1 MSSRAPVVLFDLD
14 GTLADPGTSIVSSVV
29 RALELL
35 GEPIPPARLLR
46 GFVGPPLVDTFTG
59 LGLSAGRVDRAIELY
74 RAHFDAEGVRLYS
87 PYPGMPA
94 LVDDLRAAGVTV
106 GIATSKPTQIAER
119 VLDVMGWRPS
129 FDVLA
134 GATMDSS
141 RSAKADIIALA
152 LDDLAARRHR
162 TDVVV
167 MVGDRRHDI
176 AGAHAH
182 GLPAVGVT
190 WGYGD
195 PGELLAAGADRIVD
209 DSAALDRVLT
219 DLLAGRTPTAVTGR
233 GVRLHG

>member
-1 MSSRAPVVLFDLD
+1 MPSRAPVVLFDLD

-35 GEPIPPARLLR
+35 GEPVPPAHLLR
-46 GFVGPPLVDTFTG
+46 GFVGPPLVDTFAG
-59 LGLSAGRVDRAIELY
+59 PGLSAGRVDRAIELY
-74 RAHFDAEGVRLYS
+74 RAHFDAEGIRLYR
-87 PYPGMPA
+87 PYLGMPA

-106 GIATSKPTQIAER
+106 GIATSKPTQIAGR
-119 VLDVMGWRPS
+119 VLDVMGWRPG

-152 LDDLAARRHR
+152 LDELSARGHR
-162 TDVVV
+162 ADGVV

-195 PGELLAAGADRIVD
+195 PAELLTAGADRIVD
-209 DSAALDRVLT
+209 DGTSLGSVLT
-219 DLLAGRTPTAVTGR
+219 DLLVGSGSRLPGWQTTG
-233 GVRLHG
+233 

>member
-1 MSSRAPVVLFDLD
+1 MPSRAPVVLFDLD

-35 GEPIPPARLLR
+35 GEPVPPAHLLR
-46 GFVGPPLVDTFTG
+46 GFVGPPLVDTFAG

-74 RAHFDAEGVRLYS
+74 RAHFDAEGIRLYR
-87 PYPGMPA
+87 PYLGMPA

-106 GIATSKPTQIAER
+106 GIATSKPTQIAGR
-119 VLDVMGWRPS
+119 VLDVMGWRPG

-152 LDDLAARRHR
+152 LDELSARGHR
-162 TDVVV
+162 ADVAV

-195 PGELLAAGADRIVD
+195 PAELLTAGADRIVD
-209 DSAALDRVLT
+209 DGTSLGSVLT
-219 DLLAGRTPTAVTGR
+219 DLLVGSGSRLSGWQTTG
-233 GVRLHG
+233 

>member
-35 GEPIPPARLLR
+35 GEPIPPGHLLR
-46 GFVGPPLVDTFTG
+46 GFVGPPLVDTFAA
-59 LGLSAGRVDRAIELY
+59 LGLSAGRVERAIELY
-74 RAHFDAEGVRLYS
+74 RAHFDAEGVRLYR

-119 VLDVMGWRPS
+119 VLDVMDWRPS
-129 FDVLA
+129 FDILA
-134 GATMDSS
+134 GASMDSS
-141 RSAKADIIALA
+141 RCAKADIIELA
-152 LDDLAARRHR
+152 VNDLAARGHLA
-162 TDVVV
+162 DVVV

-195 PGELLAAGADRIVD
+195 PGELLAACADRIVHD
-209 DSAALDRVLT
+209 TAGLASALDS
-219 DLLAGRTPTAVTGR
+219 LLARSPTR
-233 GVRLHG
+233 QHR